1 MNNRI
6 LITYATRTGSTAEV
20 AEAIGEVLASRG
32 FVVDIKPMKE
42 KPSLD
47 RYNAVVL
54 GSAIRLG
61 SWVTEALDFI
71 KENQARLNQIPTA
84 IFTVH
89 MLNTGD
95 NESSRAARQAYIN
108 PVRQLI
114 TPEAEAFFAGN
125 LDLAKLSFVDRVITK
140 LVAAE
145 TGPKVGDFR
154 EWEKIRDWAHK
165 VLE

>member
-20 AEAIGEVLASRG
+20 ADAIGEVLASRG

-61 SWVTEALDFI
+61 SWLTESLDFI
-71 KENQARLNQIPTA
+71 KENQA
-84 IFTVH
+84 
-89 MLNTGD
+89 G
-95 NESSRAARQAYIN
+95 
-108 PVRQLI
+108 
-114 TPEAEAFFAGN
+114 
-125 LDLAKLSFVDRVITK
+125 
-140 LVAAE
+140 AAE
-145 TGPKVGDFR
+145 PNSNSDLHRAYAEYWGRRKQPRGQAG
-154 EWEKIRDWAHK
+154 IY
-165 VLE
+165 